1 MTNDV
6 NERLHVQEHVYRDLL
21 PVSFVDS
28 AEEHSEEQA
37 KKRGVRR
44 RKGGKQNEGRV
55 GKALTFTGD

>member
-6 NERLHVQEHVYRDLL
+6 YERVHVKEHVCRDLL

-44 RKGGKQNEGRV
+44 RKGGKWNEGRV
-55 GKALTFTGD
+55 GKAFTFNGG